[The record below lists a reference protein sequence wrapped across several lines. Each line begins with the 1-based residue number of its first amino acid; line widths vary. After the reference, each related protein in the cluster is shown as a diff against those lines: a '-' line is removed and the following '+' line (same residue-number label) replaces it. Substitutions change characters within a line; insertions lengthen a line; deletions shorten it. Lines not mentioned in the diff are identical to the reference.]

1 MAKQIILIAGN
12 ICAGKTELGKYIEE
26 NKAQFEP
33 FLAEGEEVTFIPEF
47 IDPVALELFYKDLK
61 EHSVT
66 FEESCLRGRIN
77 RHLKA
82 KQESGIYI
90 FDRGTI
96 EGAETFC
103 KNSFE
108 EDNLSREDYE
118 NYHRNLERGLDQL
131 DRTKQDQW
139 LEQIVI
145 YLKVGNE
152 KVLVERQKQRD
163 TANETIPIE
172 YLIKINRMYETLFGN
187 VDLVYSKYA
196 VRAPEVITVDA
207 TQDFTRDKGYHSRIL
222 DSLVQSLE
230 RKQDRNQQILLK

>member
-1 MAKQIILIAGN
+1 MAKQIILVAGN

-26 NKAQFEP
+26 NKALFEP
-33 FLAEGEEVTFIPEF
+33 FLAKSEEVTFIPEF
-47 IDPVALELFYKDLK
+47 IDPVALELFYQDMK

-82 KQESGIYI
+82 KQGSGIYI

-139 LEQIVI
+139 LEQIVV
-145 YLKVGNE
+145 YLKVSDE
-152 KVLVERQKQRD
+152 EVLVERQKQRD

-172 YLIKINRMYETLFGN
+172 YLIKINRMYEAFFNNIETA
-187 VDLVYSKYA
+187 YSRYGL
-196 VRAPEVITVDA
+196 RAPEVITVDA
-207 TQDFTRDKGYHSRIL
+207 TQDFTQDKSYHSRIL

-230 RKQDRNQQILLK
+230 KKAR